1 MATKKKCLCGCGGDV
16 NPGRSFIQ
24 GHNQK
29 HGAPAKYQS
38 VIASKSVLK
47 VKHRRRKM
55 GRHNDPPPLSA
66 VLAIVRARQE
76 KISKLIELL
85 QEVL

>member
-1 MATKKKCLCGCGGDV
+1 MCGWGGDV
-16 NPGRSFIQ
+16 NPGRNFIQ

-38 VIASKSVLK
+38 VIATKSVLK
-47 VKHRRRKM
+47 VKHRKKRRRTQVVATWYAK
-55 GRHNDPPPLSA
+55 NQVIKSLQK
-66 VLAIVRARQE
+66 RALD
-76 KISKLIELL
+76 INHLIELL